1 MIPEQIRKE
10 LFWDIDRVTL
20 DTKKNR
26 RLIIDRV
33 LQYGNLSELKY
44 IFSLY
49 GTGVITEE
57 VKQIGYLDPKTL
69 EFVSSY
75 LDINKE
81 ELKCFTKKQ
90 SSPTY
95 WT

>member
-1 MIPEQIRKE
+1 MLPKQIRKE
-10 LFWDIDRVTL
+10 LFWDVDRITL
-20 DTKKNR
+20 DAEKNR

-44 IFSLY
+44 IFNLY

-75 LDINKE
+75 LDIKKE

-90 SSPTY
+90 SNPIY

>member
-1 MIPEQIRKE
+1 MIPKELRHE
-10 LFWDIDRVTL
+10 LFWDVDKSTL
-20 DTKKNR
+20 DIEKNK

-33 LQYGNLSELKY
+33 LQLGDLAELRY
-44 IFSLY
+44 IFNLY
-49 GTGVITEE
+49 GKEVISTE

-75 LDINKE
+75 FAIRKE
-81 ELKCFTKKQ
+81 DLKCFIKKQ
-90 SSPTY
+90 SNPIH